1 MIYHVDAKLFYDVEA
16 KNEDEASDMI
26 FDFLHDLELPEGI
39 TLVDS
44 ETEVDPA

>member
-1 MIYHVDAKLFYDVEA
+1 MIYHVDAKLYFDVEA
-16 KNEDEASDMI
+16 KNEDEASDII
-26 FDFLHDLELPEGI
+26 FDLTHEMKLPEGV